1 VQLSDLCQTTPLSID
16 ISDPVYVKASKASA
30 ITDLKSG
37 VVTVEQ
43 LRRTGDAFTNV
54 TQVIEFRLY
63 NLHGVS

>member
-1 VQLSDLCQTTPLSID
+1 MSNYSLLIG

-54 TQVIEFRLY
+54 TQVIEFIIH
-63 NLHGVS
+63 NLHGVCSCKSR

>member
-1 VQLSDLCQTTPLSID
+1 MANYSLTIYD

-54 TQVIEFRLY
+54 TQVIEPRLY
-63 NLHGVS
+63 SLHGVS